1 MKFHMTKL
9 YLKALIFPLIFSV
22 GQDVPV
28 AVKKSSNEGMVVSN
42 DRRASEAG
50 IKIIE
55 DGGTAIDALVAV
67 QSILGLVEPQSS
79 GLGGGSFAVY
89 YDSKT
94 KKITTFDGRE
104 KAPSSATED
113 RFTEFT
119 SPPFGFFSAWQSGLS
134 VGVPGTVKLLEV
146 MHEKYGKKH
155 WSKLFDDAISFAEN
169 GFEVTSRTANS
180 VASLLGYNA
189 MLGYE
194 DCDRLLFRDPTAF
207 EYMADPET
215 CTGKL
220 AGTIV
225 TNAEYAETLKAIRDH
240 GAEAFYS
247 GDIAEAIAA
256 AVTGDLAIPG
266 DMTVEDL
273 ANYEVVEREPVC
285 IEYRNNYEVC
295 GMGPPSSGGL
305 TVGQILGIMDN
316 FEIAGS
322 PFDVENVHI
331 FTQAMR
337 LAFADRARYAAD
349 SDFVTVPVEGLLDK
363 DYLTSRAT
371 HVGMFQ
377 DKEATYGTPPG
388 TFDAG
393 GNDER
398 VKLTGTTH
406 ISIVDSFGN
415 AVSVTSSIEAPFGNG
430 VMVKGFFLNNELTDF
445 SFAPVDADGTPVA
458 NRVQGSKRPRSSMS
472 PTIVLNKLGDLDF
485 LTGSPGGSLII
496 GYTAQSIVNVIDFQL
511 DAQQAINVPHFDN
524 RNSRTSIE
532 APMAGITDDYDV
544 ESLKMQLE
552 NLGHDVSVSTLSSG
566 LGVIRVEK
574 SGKKGTKNSKK
585 STKSEKSMK
594 SMRGMKSMKSMK
606 SNDLLVGG
614 ADFRRLGSVA

>member
-1 MKFHMTKL
+1 MTKL
-9 YLKALIFPLIFSV
+9 FLKVLIFPFIISV

-67 QSILGLVEPQSS
+67 QIILGLVEPQSS

-113 RFTEFT
+113 RFTST
-119 SPPFGFFSAWQSGLS
+119 DNFFRAWQSGLS

-146 MHEKYGKKH
+146 MHKKYGKKD
-155 WSKLFDDAISFAEN
+155 WSKLFDDAIHIAEN
-169 GFEVTSRTANS
+169 GFAMTSRTADS

-189 MLGYE
+189 FLGFTE
-194 DCDRLLFRDPTAF
+194 CDRLLFRDSTAF

-215 CTGKL
+215 CTGKP

-240 GAEAFYS
+240 GAKSFYT
-247 GDIAEAIAA
+247 GHIAKAIVA
-256 AVTGDLAIPG
+256 AVTGDIAIPG
-266 DMTVEDL
+266 DMTVDDL
-273 ANYEVVEREPVC
+273 ANYDVVEREPVC
-285 IEYRNNYEVC
+285 IKYRKNYEVC

-305 TVGQILGIMDN
+305 AVGQILGIMDN
-316 FEIAGS
+316 FETIGS
-322 PFDVENVHI
+322 PLDVENVHL
-331 FTQAMR
+331 FTQASR

-349 SDFVTVPVEGLLDK
+349 SDFVTVPVEGLLHK
-363 DYLTSRAT
+363 DYLASRAT

-377 DKEATYGTPPG
+377 DTEATYGTPPG
-388 TFDAG
+388 KFDAG
-393 GNDER
+393 GKDGR
-398 VKLTGTTH
+398 IKTTGTTH

-415 AVSVTSSIEAPFGNG
+415 AVSVTSSIESAFGNG

-445 SFAPVDADGTPVA
+445 SFASVDEDGTPVA
-458 NRVQGSKRPRSSMS
+458 NRVQGNKRPRSSMS
-472 PTIVLNKLGDLDF
+472 PTIVLNKHGDLDF
-485 LTGSPGGSLII
+485 LTGSPGGSYVI
-496 GYTAQSIVNVIDFQL
+496 GFTSQSIVNIIDFGL
-511 DAQQAINVPHFDN
+511 DAQQAINVPHILN
-524 RNSRTSIE
+524 RNDKTSIE

-544 ESLKMQLE
+544 EALKLQLE
-552 NLGHDVSVSTLSSG
+552 NLDHDVTVSSTLASG

-574 SGKKGTKNSKK
+574 SGKKGTKKGPKNSKKGTKNSKKGTKNSKK
-585 STKSEKSMK
+585 SKKGEKSMK
-594 SMRGMKSMKSMK
+594 RK
-606 SNDLLVGG
+606 DLLVGG